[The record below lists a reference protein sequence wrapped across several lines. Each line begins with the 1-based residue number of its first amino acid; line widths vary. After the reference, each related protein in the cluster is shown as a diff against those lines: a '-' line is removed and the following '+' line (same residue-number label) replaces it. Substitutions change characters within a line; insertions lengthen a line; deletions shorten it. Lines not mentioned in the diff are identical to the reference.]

1 MKKLV
6 IFSLLLWSLSLSA
19 QRNPV
24 VVELFTSQGCSSC
37 PAADKNLTAILQR
50 ANESEN
56 PIYGLSFHVDYWNYL
71 GWKDPY
77 SQKAFTD
84 RQRSYAQ
91 EMNLRS
97 IYTPQ
102 LVVNGKTETI
112 GSDTDATKKL
122 IEHASSQKP
131 LYSIQIDEIA
141 VGENSLSFTYSLDRT
156 PSNEIINIAIVEKD
170 FENMVPRGENG
181 GRKLHHDNVVR
192 SFVSKPLVQSQKVEI
207 DLPVGNIEKTSVV
220 VYIQDQR
227 MHVVGAIAK
236 TLR

>member
-1 MKKLV
+1 MKKIVL
-6 IFSLLLWSLSLSA
+6 FSFLLWSLRLSA
-19 QRNPV
+19 QQNPV

-37 PAADKNLTAILQR
+37 PAADKNLTSILQK
-50 ANESEN
+50 ASESKK

-102 LVVNGKTETI
+102 MVINGKRETI
-112 GSDTDATKKL
+112 GSDVGETKKL
-122 IEHASSQKP
+122 ISGALAQKP
-131 LYSIQIDEIA
+131 LYTIEII
-141 VGENSLSFTYSLDRT
+141 EISMSKNNLSFAYSLDHS
-156 PSNEIINIAIVEKD
+156 PSGETMNIALVEKNV
-170 FENMVPRGENG
+170 ENNVPRGENG

-192 SFVSKPLVQSQKVEI
+192 SFSSNPAMRTQKIEMNLGDVN
-207 DLPVGNIEKTSVV
+207 LEKTSVV
-220 VYIQDQR
+220 LYIQDR
-227 MHVVGAIAK
+227 AMHVVGATGRALK
-236 TLR
+236 

>member
-1 MKKLV
+1 MKKIV
-6 IFSLLLWSLSLSA
+6 IFSLSLWSFGLSA
-19 QRNPV
+19 QQHPV

-37 PAADKNLTAILQR
+37 PAADKNLTSILQK
-50 ANESEN
+50 ASESKK

-102 LVVNGKTETI
+102 IVVNGKSETI
-112 GSDTDATKKL
+112 GSDATETKKL
-122 IEHASSQKP
+122 ISEALAQKP
-131 LYSIQIDEIA
+131 QYTIHLNEVSVSKSI
-141 VGENSLSFTYSLDRT
+141 LSFTYSLDHS
-156 PSNEIINIAIVEKD
+156 PSYETMNIAIVEKD
-170 FENMVPRGENG
+170 IENSVPRGENG

-192 SFVSKPLVQSQKVEI
+192 SFSSNPAMRTQKIEMNLGDVN
-207 DLPVGNIEKTSVV
+207 LEKTSVV
-220 VYIQDQR
+220 LYIQDR
-227 MHVVGAIAK
+227 AMHVVGATGQALK
-236 TLR
+236 